1 MSIRNWTIAIL
12 IANTALL
19 IIWDIFAVWK
29 GGVDATISRVLWQ
42 AVKAYPGFAIA
53 IGGLLGHLFFSQ
65 T

>member
-1 MSIRNWTIAIL
+1 MTIRNWTIAIL
-12 IANTALL
+12 IVNTALL

-29 GGVDATISRVLWQ
+29 GGVEATISRVLWH
-42 AVKAYPGFAIA
+42 AVKAYPGLAIA